1 MNIPATSTFELKRF
15 YQISAISMTV
25 VVLLTLTDL
34 VFGNLTGGFSSIPET
49 TIGRFEEFEQ
59 SIIMGLYHLD
69 LLNIFI
75 NTLSAIGFVGLFL
88 AHSKERPVLTG
99 FAALLFIVGL
109 IMFLSINT
117 ALPMMSIAERFN
129 ESTDTAYKAALISA
143 GEIMIARG
151 EHGSLSMFMSMFF
164 MVTAGIAM
172 SWQMLKCSVFKPSVA
187 IIGLISYISLLVYI
201 ILLSFFPST
210 KNIAMIIVA
219 PGGILGIIWQILVAR
234 KFLALGSIQ

>member
-1 MNIPATSTFELKRF
+1 MNLPATSTFDLKRF

-34 VFGNLTGGFSSIPET
+34 VFGNITGGFSSIPET
-49 TIGRFEEFEQ
+49 AIGRFEEFEQ
-59 SIIMGLYHLD
+59 SLIMGLYRLD
-69 LLNIFI
+69 LLNVFI
-75 NTLSAIGFVGLFL
+75 NTLTAIGFIGLFL

-99 FAALLFIVGL
+99 FAALMVITGL
-109 IMFLSINT
+109 IMFLSSNT

-129 ESTDTAYKAALISA
+129 ESTDTIYKAALISA
-143 GEIMIARG
+143 GETMIARG
-151 EHGSLSMFMSMFF
+151 EHSSPSMFISMFF
-164 MVTAGIAM
+164 MITAGLVM

-201 ILLSFFPST
+201 ILLAFFPST
-210 KNIAMIIVA
+210 KDIAMIIVA

-234 KFLALGSIQ
+234 KFFALGSIQ